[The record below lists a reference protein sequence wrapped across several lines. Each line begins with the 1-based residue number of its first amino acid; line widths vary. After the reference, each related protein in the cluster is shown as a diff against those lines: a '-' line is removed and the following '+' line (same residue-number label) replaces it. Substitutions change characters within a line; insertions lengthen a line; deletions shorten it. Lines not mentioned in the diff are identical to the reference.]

1 MKKIGLL
8 LRTMNG
14 GGAER
19 VASHLTHILG
29 KSYDVHLILFEDT
42 YMEYECAGTL
52 HNLNI
57 PAVPGGVLTKLGLL
71 RKRIARL
78 KHLVRQEK
86 LDCLISFLDSPNVVN
101 LLTRTPGCRK
111 VVSIRNYNAPGSSLR
126 SKLTDGLM
134 KLLYKGADR
143 IVPVSQ
149 VIAQLFHS
157 HYGIPQ
163 EKLRVIYN
171 PYDFDTMTQKAEEAL
186 TPEEQAFYGENFNF
200 INVGR
205 VMPQKGIWHL
215 LKAFSLVSA
224 QAPQA
229 RLVLVGEDYTKG
241 KLLRLIEEL
250 GMGDKVLLTGRTRN
264 PYKYLRAAD
273 CYVLSSLFEGF
284 PNAMVEAMACGCAVL
299 ATDCKSGPREILYAA
314 PRLELTVTEVTEADY
329 GILVPPLETAEDWSA
344 AAPTQ
349 GEKLLAEA
357 MLKACTQAADTKVW
371 AEKAQL
377 RSRAFDFETAH
388 RAFRSVIE
396 EI

>member
-42 YMEYECAGTL
+42 YMEYECAGTF
-52 HNLNI
+52 HNLDV
-57 PAVPGGVLTKLGLL
+57 PAVPGGVFTKLKLL

-78 KHLVRQEK
+78 KKLVQQEK

-101 LLTRTPGCRK
+101 LLTGTPGCRK
-111 VVSIRNYNAPGSSLR
+111 VVSIRNYDAPRNNLR
-126 SKLTDGLM
+126 GKLADGLM
-134 KLLYKGADR
+134 KLLYKRADR
-143 IVPVSQ
+143 VVPVSK

-157 HYGIPQ
+157 RYDIPE
-163 EKLRVIYN
+163 EKLQVIYN
-171 PYDFDTMTQKAEEAL
+171 PYDFDTMTRKAAEPL
-186 TPEEQAFYGENFNF
+186 TPGEEAFYGENFNF

-215 LKAFSLVSA
+215 LKAFSQVCA

-241 KLLRLIEEL
+241 KLPRLIEEL
-250 GMGDKVLLTGRTRN
+250 GIGDKVLCTGRTRN
-264 PYKYLRAAD
+264 PYKYLKNAD

-284 PNAMVEAMACGCAVL
+284 PNAMVEAMACGCAIV
-299 ATDCKSGPREILYAA
+299 ATDCKSGPREILYDA
-314 PRLELTVTEVTEADY
+314 PRLEQTVTEVTEADY
-329 GILVPPLETAEDWSA
+329 GILVPPLERAEDWSV
-344 AAPTQ
+344 TESTE
-349 GEKLLAEA
+349 GEKLLAAA
-357 MLKACTQAADTKVW
+357 MLSACTQPEMTKTW
-371 AEKAQL
+371 AQKAQL
-377 RSRAFDFETAH
+377 RSGAFDFETAH
-388 RAFRSVIE
+388 RAFRAVIE
-396 EI
+396 D